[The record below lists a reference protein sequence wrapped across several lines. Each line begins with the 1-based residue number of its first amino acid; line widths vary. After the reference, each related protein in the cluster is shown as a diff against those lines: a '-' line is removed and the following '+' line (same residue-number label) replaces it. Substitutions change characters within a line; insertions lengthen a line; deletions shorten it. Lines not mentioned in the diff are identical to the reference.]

1 MIFRELRA
9 ETGRTLSLL
18 HALRFLLATN
28 PAALTQVLGVVY
40 RTMARHLIRKA
51 GRHHC
56 PEQIGKAVVKADWGI
71 LPANCRRLGAGAGA
85 GDKFALGPGSAYKSP
100 ARTPA

>member
-40 RTMARHLIRKA
+40 RTMARHLIPRPVDTTD
-51 GRHHC
+51 RS
-56 PEQIGKAVVKADWGI
+56 
-71 LPANCRRLGAGAGA
+71 R
-85 GDKFALGPGSAYKSP
+85 SA
-100 ARTPA
+100 RQW